1 MMGRKQK
8 TRKLEAAQA
17 RAIWMTPEFT
27 VKQALRRMKG
37 WTLSSA
43 YRWLGR
49 RGLPPGPKSL

>member
-8 TRKLEAAQA
+8 TRKLAAEQA
-17 RAIWMTPEFT
+17 LAVWKQPELT
-27 VKQALRRMKG
+27 VKQALKRMKG